1 MSKDDTV
8 QTSDLLRPR
17 HVGMPI
23 RRTEDPRL
31 LTGNGEYTADRK
43 PDRAL
48 HVAFRRSEQPHAVI
62 VRIDT
67 TRAKA
72 AAGVVAVFSAEDV
85 AGDYKPVIPFSR
97 MPNYYATP
105 ITALASKK
113 VRYVGEAVVAVVAED
128 RYLAEDAL
136 ELIDI
141 EYAPLGAVTDPEF
154 AASEQAPLLHEEAAT
169 NVLIA
174 REFRKGDV
182 RADLATAHVRVRD
195 RFQMTRKAPLA
206 MEPRS
211 YSAEFESRRDSI
223 TLYTSSNIPGIVR
236 DALAESLDLPGNR
249 LRVVAPDVGGSF
261 GSKGSLYPEEIFLC
275 VAARKLRRSLKWT
288 ADRLEDISSS
298 SQAFAEIIDA
308 EMGFDENGIAIALEA
323 DVIGDVGAYSIYP
336 WTCGLEP
343 VQVVSFLPGPYKI
356 RSYRGAVRG
365 VATNKPPT
373 GPYRGVGRPISTFV
387 TERLMD
393 MGAKALGID
402 PLEIRRRNLVRA
414 DEFPYRIASGIIWDK
429 TAFVECLEA
438 AAQAGD
444 YDELRRQ
451 QSAARAEGR
460 YFGIGLATYAELT
473 GIGSR
478 IAVAPGMPINTG
490 SETAKIRI
498 DSTGAITAAF
508 GVASHGQGLETTL
521 AQIIADDLGAR
532 FEDIRVVQG
541 DSDGVP
547 MSTGTYA
554 SRSAVLGGGAAKH
567 ASQILR
573 EKIKK
578 VASHLLEAAA
588 EDIDVSGGRATVT
601 GTDRAVTFKQIA
613 KAVYSDMKT
622 LPVEARQEL
631 EASYTYD
638 PINGTTACATHLA
651 AVEVDPTTCFC
662 EDTQICRR
670 GRLRSHHQSDDRGR
684 AGSRRRRAGHWCGA
698 LRRDDLRRRRPA
710 RQRQP
715 CRLRHTV
722 RCRNSPN
729 RRRPYRKRVR
739 GRRRLPRNGRGRHDR
754 RAGRDRERDFRRAVG
769 ARHRCFDSTNDSG
782 ADFQAAGESAHSE
795 RKQEMNNL
803 AGRVALVTGGGR
815 DVGAGISLA
824 LAEAGATVA
833 VNYNSSKDEAEAVVA
848 EIEKAGGKAKAY
860 QARHRRSRRCQKHG
874 GERQG
879 RFRGLDILVNN
890 AGLVLRKRFND
901 TTPEDWHRQ
910 IDTCLYGAI
919 HCCHAAA
926 PLLEA
931 SGRGR
936 IISIMGDSSRV
947 GESGLAIAA
956 AARAGNI
963 ALMKSLAREMG
974 KTGTT
979 ANSIALGLIESA
991 HDKSWVEANRDKLV
1005 KAYPI
1010 RRLGQ
1015 PSDVAPMVALLASD
1029 AGSWITG
1036 QVISI
1041 SGGFSMV

>member
-1 MSKDDTV
+1 MMTLNGSACARGKKPMSKDDVV

-48 HVAFRRSEQPHAVI
+48 HVAFRRSEQPHATI
-62 VRIDT
+62 LRIDT
-67 TRAKA
+67 TQALTA
-72 AAGVVAVFSAEDV
+72 PGVVAVFTADDVAEDH
-85 AGDYKPVIPFSR
+85 KPVIPFSR

-113 VRYVGEAVVAVVAED
+113 VRYVGEAVVAVIAED

-141 EYAPLGAVTDPEF
+141 EYAPLGAVTDPEY
-154 AASEQAPLLHEEAAT
+154 AASEHAPLLHEEAAT

-174 REFRKGDV
+174 REFKKGDAA
-182 RADLATAHVRVRD
+182 ADLAAAHVRVRD
-195 RFQMTRKAPLA
+195 RFEMTRKAGLA
-206 MEPRS
+206 IEPRS
-211 YSAEFESRRDSI
+211 YCAEFESRRDSI

-236 DALAESLDLPGNR
+236 DALAESLDLPGSR

-261 GSKGSLYPEEIFLC
+261 GSKGSLYPEEILLC
-275 VAARKLRRSLKWT
+275 VAAKKLRRSLKWT

-298 SQAFAEIIDA
+298 SQAFAEIVDA

-393 MGAKALGID
+393 MGARALGID
-402 PLEIRRRNLVRA
+402 PLEIRRRNLVRE

-429 TAFVECLEA
+429 AGFVECLEA
-438 AAQAGD
+438 AVQAGE
-444 YDELRRQ
+444 YEKLRGQ
-451 QSAARAEGR
+451 QRAARAQGR

-532 FEDIRVVQG
+532 FDDIRVVQG
-541 DSDGVP
+541 DSDAVP

-567 ASQILR
+567 ASLILR

-588 EDIDVSGGRATVT
+588 DDIDVAGGRATVT
-601 GTDRAVTFKQIA
+601 GTDRAVTFRQIA
-613 KAVYSDMKT
+613 KAVYSDMRT

-651 AVEVDPTTCFC
+651 AVEVDPTTCFVK
-662 EDTQICRR
+662 I
-670 GRLRSHHQSDDRGR
+670 HK
-684 AGSRRRRAGHWCGA
+684 
-698 LRRDDLRRRRPA
+698 
-710 RQRQP
+710 
-715 CRLRHTV
+715 
-722 RCRNSPN
+722 
-729 RRRPYRKRVR
+729 Y
-739 GRRRLPRNGRGRHDR
+739 
-754 RAGRDRERDFRRAVG
+754 
-769 ARHRCFDSTNDSG
+769 
-782 ADFQAAGESAHSE
+782 
-795 RKQEMNNL
+795 
-803 AGRVALVTGGGR
+803 
-815 DVGAGISLA
+815 
-824 LAEAGATVA
+824 
-833 VNYNSSKDEAEAVVA
+833 VVA
-848 EIEKAGGKAKAY
+848 ED
-860 QARHRRSRRCQKHG
+860 C
-874 GERQG
+874 
-879 RFRGLDILVNN
+879 
-890 AGLVLRKRFND
+890 
-901 TTPEDWHRQ
+901 
-910 IDTCLYGAI
+910 
-919 HCCHAAA
+919 
-926 PLLEA
+926 
-931 SGRGR
+931 GR
-936 IISIMGDSSRV
+936 IINPMIVDGQVHGGVAQGIGAALYEEVIYDEDGQLVSASLADYVIPSAVEIPHMDVVHIESCSAVAGGFRGMGE
-947 GESGLAIAA
+947 GGTIGAPAAIANA
-956 AARAGNI
+956 I
-963 ALMKSLAREMG
+963 
-974 KTGTT
+974 
-979 ANSIALGLIESA
+979 
-991 HDKSWVEANRDKLV
+991 
-1005 KAYPI
+1005 
-1010 RRLGQ
+1010 
-1015 PSDVAPMVALLASD
+1015 SD
-1029 AGSWITG
+1029 ALSPLDIQVSILPITPERIFGLLEQARTKAKGSR
-1036 QVISI
+1036 Q
-1041 SGGFSMV
+1041 

>member
-1 MSKDDTV
+1 MSKDDVV

-48 HVAFRRSEQPHAVI
+48 HVAFRRSEQPHATI
-62 VRIDT
+62 LRIDT
-67 TRAKA
+67 TQALTA
-72 AAGVVAVFSAEDV
+72 PGVVAVFTADDV
-85 AGDYKPVIPFSR
+85 AEDYKPVIPFSR

-113 VRYVGEAVVAVVAED
+113 VRYVGEAVVAVIAED

-141 EYAPLGAVTDPEF
+141 EYAPLGAVTDPEY
-154 AASEQAPLLHEEAAT
+154 AASEHAPLLHEEAAT

-174 REFRKGDV
+174 REFKKGDAA
-182 RADLATAHVRVRD
+182 ADLAAAHVRVRD
-195 RFQMTRKAPLA
+195 RFEMTRKAGLA
-206 MEPRS
+206 IEPRS
-211 YSAEFESRRDSI
+211 YCAEFESRRDSI

-236 DALAESLDLPGNR
+236 DALAESLDLPGSR

-261 GSKGSLYPEEIFLC
+261 GSKGSLYPEEILLC
-275 VAARKLRRSLKWT
+275 VAAKKLRRSLKWT

-298 SQAFAEIIDA
+298 SQAFAEIVDA

-387 TERLMD
+387 AERLMD
-393 MGAKALGID
+393 MGARALGID
-402 PLEIRRRNLVRA
+402 PLEIRRRNLVRE

-429 TAFVECLEA
+429 AGFVECLEA
-438 AAQAGD
+438 AVQAGE
-444 YDELRRQ
+444 YEKLRGQ
-451 QSAARAEGR
+451 QRAARAQGR

-532 FEDIRVVQG
+532 FDDIRVVQG
-541 DSDGVP
+541 DSDAVP

-567 ASQILR
+567 ASLILR

-588 EDIDVSGGRATVT
+588 DDIEVAGGRATVT
-601 GTDRAVTFKQIA
+601 GTDRAVTFRQIA
-613 KAVYSDMKT
+613 KAVYSDMRT

-651 AVEVDPTTCFC
+651 AVEVDPTTCFVK
-662 EDTQICRR
+662 I
-670 GRLRSHHQSDDRGR
+670 HK
-684 AGSRRRRAGHWCGA
+684 
-698 LRRDDLRRRRPA
+698 
-710 RQRQP
+710 
-715 CRLRHTV
+715 
-722 RCRNSPN
+722 
-729 RRRPYRKRVR
+729 Y
-739 GRRRLPRNGRGRHDR
+739 
-754 RAGRDRERDFRRAVG
+754 
-769 ARHRCFDSTNDSG
+769 
-782 ADFQAAGESAHSE
+782 
-795 RKQEMNNL
+795 
-803 AGRVALVTGGGR
+803 
-815 DVGAGISLA
+815 
-824 LAEAGATVA
+824 
-833 VNYNSSKDEAEAVVA
+833 VVA
-848 EIEKAGGKAKAY
+848 ED
-860 QARHRRSRRCQKHG
+860 C
-874 GERQG
+874 
-879 RFRGLDILVNN
+879 
-890 AGLVLRKRFND
+890 
-901 TTPEDWHRQ
+901 
-910 IDTCLYGAI
+910 
-919 HCCHAAA
+919 
-926 PLLEA
+926 
-931 SGRGR
+931 GR
-936 IISIMGDSSRV
+936 IINPMIVDGQVHGGVAQGIGAALYEEVIYDEDGQLVSASLADYVIPSAVEIPHMDVVHIESCSAVAGGFRGMGE
-947 GESGLAIAA
+947 GGTIGAPAAIANA
-956 AARAGNI
+956 I
-963 ALMKSLAREMG
+963 
-974 KTGTT
+974 
-979 ANSIALGLIESA
+979 
-991 HDKSWVEANRDKLV
+991 
-1005 KAYPI
+1005 
-1010 RRLGQ
+1010 
-1015 PSDVAPMVALLASD
+1015 SD
-1029 AGSWITG
+1029 ALSPLDIQVSILPITPERIFGLLEQARTKAKGSR
-1036 QVISI
+1036 Q
-1041 SGGFSMV
+1041 

>member
-1 MSKDDTV
+1 MMTLNGSACARGKKPMSKDDVV

-48 HVAFRRSEQPHAVI
+48 HVAFRRSEQPHATI
-62 VRIDT
+62 LRIDT
-67 TRAKA
+67 TQALTA
-72 AAGVVAVFSAEDV
+72 PGVVAVFTADDV
-85 AGDYKPVIPFSR
+85 AEDYKPVIPFSR

-113 VRYVGEAVVAVVAED
+113 VRYVGEAVVAVIAED

-141 EYAPLGAVTDPEF
+141 EYAPLGAVTDPEY
-154 AASEQAPLLHEEAAT
+154 AASERAPLLHEEAAT

-174 REFRKGDV
+174 REFRKGDAA
-182 RADLATAHVRVRD
+182 ADLAAAHVRVRD
-195 RFQMTRKAPLA
+195 RFEMTRKAGLA
-206 MEPRS
+206 IEPRS
-211 YSAEFESRRDSI
+211 YCAEFESRRDSI

-236 DALAESLDLPGNR
+236 DALAESLDLPGSR

-261 GSKGSLYPEEIFLC
+261 GSKGSLYPEEILLC
-275 VAARKLRRSLKWT
+275 VAAKKLRRSLKWT

-298 SQAFAEIIDA
+298 SQAFAEIVDA

-393 MGAKALGID
+393 MGARALGID
-402 PLEIRRRNLVRA
+402 PLEIRRRNLVRE

-429 TAFVECLEA
+429 AGFVECLEA
-438 AAQAGD
+438 AVQAGE
-444 YDELRRQ
+444 YEKLRGQ
-451 QSAARAEGR
+451 QRAARAQGR

-532 FEDIRVVQG
+532 FDDIRVVQG
-541 DSDGVP
+541 DSDAVP

-567 ASQILR
+567 ASLILR

-588 EDIDVSGGRATVT
+588 DDIDVAGGRATVT
-601 GTDRAVTFKQIA
+601 GTDRAVTFRQIA
-613 KAVYSDMKT
+613 KAVYSDMRT

-651 AVEVDPTTCFC
+651 AVEVDPTTCFVK
-662 EDTQICRR
+662 I
-670 GRLRSHHQSDDRGR
+670 HK
-684 AGSRRRRAGHWCGA
+684 
-698 LRRDDLRRRRPA
+698 
-710 RQRQP
+710 
-715 CRLRHTV
+715 
-722 RCRNSPN
+722 
-729 RRRPYRKRVR
+729 Y
-739 GRRRLPRNGRGRHDR
+739 
-754 RAGRDRERDFRRAVG
+754 
-769 ARHRCFDSTNDSG
+769 
-782 ADFQAAGESAHSE
+782 
-795 RKQEMNNL
+795 
-803 AGRVALVTGGGR
+803 
-815 DVGAGISLA
+815 
-824 LAEAGATVA
+824 
-833 VNYNSSKDEAEAVVA
+833 VVA
-848 EIEKAGGKAKAY
+848 EDCGRVINPMIVDGQVHGGVAQGIGAALYEEVIYDEDGQLVSASLADYVIPSAVEIPHMDVVHIESCSAVAGGFRGMGEGGTIGAPAAIANAISDALSPLDIQVSILPITPERIFGLLEQARTKAKG
-860 QARHRRSRRCQKHG
+860 SR
-874 GERQG
+874 
-879 RFRGLDILVNN
+879 
-890 AGLVLRKRFND
+890 
-901 TTPEDWHRQ
+901 
-910 IDTCLYGAI
+910 
-919 HCCHAAA
+919 
-926 PLLEA
+926 
-931 SGRGR
+931 
-936 IISIMGDSSRV
+936 
-947 GESGLAIAA
+947 
-956 AARAGNI
+956 
-963 ALMKSLAREMG
+963 
-974 KTGTT
+974 
-979 ANSIALGLIESA
+979 
-991 HDKSWVEANRDKLV
+991 
-1005 KAYPI
+1005 
-1010 RRLGQ
+1010 
-1015 PSDVAPMVALLASD
+1015 
-1029 AGSWITG
+1029 
-1036 QVISI
+1036 
-1041 SGGFSMV
+1041 

>member
-1 MSKDDTV
+1 MSKDDVV

-48 HVAFRRSEQPHAVI
+48 HVAFRRSEQPHADI
-62 VRIDT
+62 VRIDA
-67 TRAKA
+67 TRARA
-72 AAGVVAVFSAEDV
+72 APGVVAVFTADDV
-85 AGDYKPVIPFSR
+85 AADYKPVIPFSR
-97 MPNYYATP
+97 MPNYYATL
-105 ITALASKK
+105 IAALASKK

-128 RYLAEDAL
+128 RYLAEDAV

-141 EYAPLGAVTDPEF
+141 EYALLGAVSDPEF
-154 AASEQAPLLHEEAAT
+154 AVSRDAPLLHEEAAT

-174 REFRKGDV
+174 REFRKGDAA
-182 RADLATAHVRVRD
+182 ADLAAAHVRVRD
-195 RFQMTRKAPLA
+195 RFEMTRKAPLA
-206 MEPRS
+206 IEPRS
-211 YSAEFESRRDSI
+211 YCAEFESRRDSI

-236 DALAESLDLPGNR
+236 DALAESLDLPGSR

-261 GSKGSLYPEEIFLC
+261 GSKGSLYPEEILLC
-275 VAARKLRRSLKWT
+275 VAAKKLRRSLKWT

-298 SQAFAEIIDA
+298 SQAFAEIVDA
-308 EMGFDENGIAIALEA
+308 EMGFDENGIAVALEA

-373 GPYRGVGRPISTFV
+373 GPYRGVGRPVSTFV
-387 TERLMD
+387 AERLMD

-414 DEFPYRIASGIIWDK
+414 DEFPYRIASGIIWDR
-429 TAFVECLEA
+429 TGFVECLEA
-438 AAQAGD
+438 AVQAGE
-444 YDELRRQ
+444 YEKLRNE

-532 FEDIRVVQG
+532 FGDIRVVQG
-541 DSDGVP
+541 DSDAVP

-567 ASQILR
+567 ASRILQ

-588 EDIDVSGGRATVT
+588 DDIDVADGLATVT

-638 PINGTTACATHLA
+638 PINGTTACATHLV
-651 AVEVDPTTCFC
+651 AVEVDPTTCFVK
-662 EDTQICRR
+662 I
-670 GRLRSHHQSDDRGR
+670 LR
-684 AGSRRRRAGHWCGA
+684 
-698 LRRDDLRRRRPA
+698 
-710 RQRQP
+710 
-715 CRLRHTV
+715 
-722 RCRNSPN
+722 
-729 RRRPYRKRVR
+729 Y
-739 GRRRLPRNGRGRHDR
+739 
-754 RAGRDRERDFRRAVG
+754 
-769 ARHRCFDSTNDSG
+769 
-782 ADFQAAGESAHSE
+782 
-795 RKQEMNNL
+795 
-803 AGRVALVTGGGR
+803 
-815 DVGAGISLA
+815 
-824 LAEAGATVA
+824 
-833 VNYNSSKDEAEAVVA
+833 VVA
-848 EIEKAGGKAKAY
+848 ED
-860 QARHRRSRRCQKHG
+860 C
-874 GERQG
+874 
-879 RFRGLDILVNN
+879 
-890 AGLVLRKRFND
+890 
-901 TTPEDWHRQ
+901 
-910 IDTCLYGAI
+910 
-919 HCCHAAA
+919 
-926 PLLEA
+926 
-931 SGRGR
+931 GR
-936 IISIMGDSSRV
+936 IINPMIVDGQVHGGVAQGIGAALYEEMIYDEDGQLVSASLADYVIPSAVEIPHIDVVHIESCSAVAGGFRGMGE
-947 GESGLAIAA
+947 GGTIGAPAAIANA
-956 AARAGNI
+956 
-963 ALMKSLAREMG
+963 
-974 KTGTT
+974 
-979 ANSIALGLIESA
+979 
-991 HDKSWVEANRDKLV
+991 V
-1005 KAYPI
+1005 
-1010 RRLGQ
+1010 
-1015 PSDVAPMVALLASD
+1015 SD
-1029 AGSWITG
+1029 ALSALDINVSILPITPERIFRLLERARMKAKGS
-1036 QVISI
+1036 QQ
-1041 SGGFSMV
+1041 

>member
-1 MSKDDTV
+1 MSKDDVV

-48 HVAFRRSEQPHAVI
+48 HVAFRRSEQPHATI
-62 VRIDT
+62 LRIDAT
-67 TRAKA
+67 QALTAP
-72 AAGVVAVFSAEDV
+72 GVVAVFTADDLAE
-85 AGDYKPVIPFSR
+85 DYKPVIPFSR

-113 VRYVGEAVVAVVAED
+113 VRYVGEAVVAVIAED

-136 ELIDI
+136 ELIEI

-154 AASEQAPLLHEEAAT
+154 AASEDAPLLHEEAAT

-174 REFRKGDV
+174 REFGKGDAA
-182 RADLATAHVRVRD
+182 ADLAAAHVRVRG
-195 RFQMTRKAPLA
+195 RFEMTRKAGLA
-206 MEPRS
+206 IEPRS
-211 YSAEFESRRDSI
+211 YCAEFEGRRDSI

-236 DALAESLDLPGNR
+236 DALAESLDLPGSR

-261 GSKGSLYPEEIFLC
+261 GSKGSLYPEEILLC

-298 SQAFAEIIDA
+298 SQAFAEIVDA
-308 EMGFDENGIAIALEA
+308 EMGFDQNGIAIALEA

-387 TERLMD
+387 AERLMD

-402 PLEIRRRNLVRA
+402 PLEIRRRNLVRE
-414 DEFPYRIASGIIWDK
+414 DEFPFRIASGIIWDK
-429 TAFVECLEA
+429 AGFVECLEA
-438 AAQAGD
+438 AVQAGE
-444 YDELRRQ
+444 YEKLRGQ
-451 QSAARAEGR
+451 QRAARAEGR

-532 FEDIRVVQG
+532 FDDIRVVQG
-541 DSDGVP
+541 DSDAVP

-567 ASQILR
+567 ASLILR

-588 EDIDVSGGRATVT
+588 DDIDVAGGRATVT
-601 GTDRAVTFKQIA
+601 GTDRAVTFRQIA
-613 KAVYSDMKT
+613 KAVYSDMRT

-631 EASYTYD
+631 EATYTYD

-651 AVEVDPTTCFC
+651 AVEVDPTTCFVK
-662 EDTQICRR
+662 I
-670 GRLRSHHQSDDRGR
+670 HK
-684 AGSRRRRAGHWCGA
+684 
-698 LRRDDLRRRRPA
+698 
-710 RQRQP
+710 
-715 CRLRHTV
+715 
-722 RCRNSPN
+722 
-729 RRRPYRKRVR
+729 Y
-739 GRRRLPRNGRGRHDR
+739 
-754 RAGRDRERDFRRAVG
+754 
-769 ARHRCFDSTNDSG
+769 
-782 ADFQAAGESAHSE
+782 
-795 RKQEMNNL
+795 
-803 AGRVALVTGGGR
+803 
-815 DVGAGISLA
+815 
-824 LAEAGATVA
+824 
-833 VNYNSSKDEAEAVVA
+833 VVA
-848 EIEKAGGKAKAY
+848 ED
-860 QARHRRSRRCQKHG
+860 C
-874 GERQG
+874 
-879 RFRGLDILVNN
+879 
-890 AGLVLRKRFND
+890 
-901 TTPEDWHRQ
+901 
-910 IDTCLYGAI
+910 
-919 HCCHAAA
+919 
-926 PLLEA
+926 
-931 SGRGR
+931 GR
-936 IISIMGDSSRV
+936 IINPMIVDGQVHGGVAQGIGAALYEEVIYDEDGQLVSASLADYVIPSAVEIPHMDVVHIESCSAVAGGFRGMGE
-947 GESGLAIAA
+947 GGTIGAPAAIANA
-956 AARAGNI
+956 
-963 ALMKSLAREMG
+963 
-974 KTGTT
+974 
-979 ANSIALGLIESA
+979 
-991 HDKSWVEANRDKLV
+991 V
-1005 KAYPI
+1005 
-1010 RRLGQ
+1010 
-1015 PSDVAPMVALLASD
+1015 SD
-1029 AGSWITG
+1029 ALSALDIQVSILPITPERIFRLLEQARMKAKGSR
-1036 QVISI
+1036 Q
-1041 SGGFSMV
+1041 

>member
-1 MSKDDTV
+1 MSKDDVV

-48 HVAFRRSEQPHAVI
+48 HVAFRRSEQPHATI
-62 VRIDT
+62 LRIDT
-67 TRAKA
+67 TQALTA
-72 AAGVVAVFSAEDV
+72 PGVVAVFTADDV
-85 AGDYKPVIPFSR
+85 AEDYKPVIPFSR

-113 VRYVGEAVVAVVAED
+113 VRYVGEAVVALIAED

-141 EYAPLGAVTDPEF
+141 EYAPLGAVTDPEY
-154 AASEQAPLLHEEAAT
+154 AASERAPLLHEEAAT

-174 REFRKGDV
+174 REFKKGDAA
-182 RADLATAHVRVRD
+182 ADLAAAHVRVRD
-195 RFQMTRKAPLA
+195 RFEMTRKAGLA
-206 MEPRS
+206 IEPRS
-211 YSAEFESRRDSI
+211 YCAEFERRRNSI

-236 DALAESLDLPGNR
+236 DALAESLDLPGSR

-261 GSKGSLYPEEIFLC
+261 GSKGSLYPEEILLC
-275 VAARKLRRSLKWT
+275 VAAKKLRRSLKWT

-298 SQAFAEIIDA
+298 SQAFAEIVDA

-393 MGAKALGID
+393 MGARALGID
-402 PLEIRRRNLVRA
+402 PLEIRRRNLVRE

-429 TAFVECLEA
+429 AGFVECLEA
-438 AAQAGD
+438 AVQAGE
-444 YDELRRQ
+444 YEKLRGQ
-451 QSAARAEGR
+451 QRAARAQGR

-532 FEDIRVVQG
+532 FDDIRVVQG
-541 DSDGVP
+541 DSDAVP

-567 ASQILR
+567 ASLILR

-588 EDIDVSGGRATVT
+588 DDIDVAGGRATVT
-601 GTDRAVTFKQIA
+601 GTDRAVTFRQIA
-613 KAVYSDMKT
+613 KAVYSDMRT

-651 AVEVDPTTCFC
+651 AVEVDPTTCFVK
-662 EDTQICRR
+662 I
-670 GRLRSHHQSDDRGR
+670 HK
-684 AGSRRRRAGHWCGA
+684 
-698 LRRDDLRRRRPA
+698 
-710 RQRQP
+710 
-715 CRLRHTV
+715 
-722 RCRNSPN
+722 
-729 RRRPYRKRVR
+729 Y
-739 GRRRLPRNGRGRHDR
+739 
-754 RAGRDRERDFRRAVG
+754 
-769 ARHRCFDSTNDSG
+769 
-782 ADFQAAGESAHSE
+782 
-795 RKQEMNNL
+795 
-803 AGRVALVTGGGR
+803 
-815 DVGAGISLA
+815 
-824 LAEAGATVA
+824 
-833 VNYNSSKDEAEAVVA
+833 VVA
-848 EIEKAGGKAKAY
+848 ED
-860 QARHRRSRRCQKHG
+860 C
-874 GERQG
+874 
-879 RFRGLDILVNN
+879 
-890 AGLVLRKRFND
+890 
-901 TTPEDWHRQ
+901 
-910 IDTCLYGAI
+910 
-919 HCCHAAA
+919 
-926 PLLEA
+926 
-931 SGRGR
+931 GR
-936 IISIMGDSSRV
+936 IINPMIVDGQVHGGVAQGIGAALYEEVIYDEDGQLVSASLADYVIPSAVEIPHMDVVHIESCSAVAGGFRGMGE
-947 GESGLAIAA
+947 GGTIGAPAAIANA
-956 AARAGNI
+956 I
-963 ALMKSLAREMG
+963 
-974 KTGTT
+974 
-979 ANSIALGLIESA
+979 
-991 HDKSWVEANRDKLV
+991 
-1005 KAYPI
+1005 
-1010 RRLGQ
+1010 
-1015 PSDVAPMVALLASD
+1015 SD
-1029 AGSWITG
+1029 ALSPLDIQVSILPITPERIFGLLEQARTKAKGSR
-1036 QVISI
+1036 Q
-1041 SGGFSMV
+1041 

>member
-1 MSKDDTV
+1 MSKDDVV

-48 HVAFRRSEQPHAVI
+48 HVAFRRSEQPHATI
-62 VRIDT
+62 LRIDT
-67 TRAKA
+67 TQALTA
-72 AAGVVAVFSAEDV
+72 PGVVAVFTADDLAE
-85 AGDYKPVIPFSR
+85 DYKPVIPFSR

-113 VRYVGEAVVAVVAED
+113 VRYVGEAVVAVIAED

-141 EYAPLGAVTDPEF
+141 AYAPLGAVTDPEF
-154 AASEQAPLLHEEAAT
+154 AASENAPRLHEEAAT

-174 REFRKGDV
+174 REFRKGDAV
-182 RADLATAHVRVRD
+182 ADLAAAHVRVRD
-195 RFQMTRKAPLA
+195 RFEMTRKAGLA
-206 MEPRS
+206 IEPRS
-211 YSAEFESRRDSI
+211 YCAEFEGRRDSI

-236 DALAESLDLPGNR
+236 DALAESLDLPGSR

-261 GSKGSLYPEEIFLC
+261 GSKGSLYPEEILLC

-298 SQAFAEIIDA
+298 SQAFAEIVDA
-308 EMGFDENGIAIALEA
+308 EMGFDQNGIAIALEA

-387 TERLMD
+387 AERLMD
-393 MGAKALGID
+393 MGARALGID
-402 PLEIRRRNLVRA
+402 PLEIRRRNLVRE

-429 TAFVECLEA
+429 AGFVECLEA
-438 AAQAGD
+438 AVQAGE
-444 YDELRRQ
+444 YEELRSQ
-451 QSAARAEGR
+451 QRAARAQGR

-532 FEDIRVVQG
+532 FDDIRVVQG
-541 DSDGVP
+541 DSDAVP

-567 ASQILR
+567 ASLILR

-588 EDIDVSGGRATVT
+588 DDIDVAGGRATVT
-601 GTDRAVTFKQIA
+601 GTDRAVTFRQIA
-613 KAVYSDMKT
+613 KAVYSDMRT

-651 AVEVDPTTCFC
+651 AVEVDPTTCFVK
-662 EDTQICRR
+662 I
-670 GRLRSHHQSDDRGR
+670 HK
-684 AGSRRRRAGHWCGA
+684 
-698 LRRDDLRRRRPA
+698 
-710 RQRQP
+710 
-715 CRLRHTV
+715 
-722 RCRNSPN
+722 
-729 RRRPYRKRVR
+729 Y
-739 GRRRLPRNGRGRHDR
+739 
-754 RAGRDRERDFRRAVG
+754 
-769 ARHRCFDSTNDSG
+769 
-782 ADFQAAGESAHSE
+782 
-795 RKQEMNNL
+795 
-803 AGRVALVTGGGR
+803 
-815 DVGAGISLA
+815 
-824 LAEAGATVA
+824 
-833 VNYNSSKDEAEAVVA
+833 VVA
-848 EIEKAGGKAKAY
+848 ED
-860 QARHRRSRRCQKHG
+860 C
-874 GERQG
+874 
-879 RFRGLDILVNN
+879 
-890 AGLVLRKRFND
+890 
-901 TTPEDWHRQ
+901 
-910 IDTCLYGAI
+910 
-919 HCCHAAA
+919 
-926 PLLEA
+926 
-931 SGRGR
+931 GR
-936 IISIMGDSSRV
+936 IINPMIVDGQVHGGVAQGIGAALYEEVIYDEDGQLVSASLADYVIPSAAEIPHMDVVHIESCSAVAGGFRGMGE
-947 GESGLAIAA
+947 GGTIGAPAAIANA
-956 AARAGNI
+956 
-963 ALMKSLAREMG
+963 
-974 KTGTT
+974 
-979 ANSIALGLIESA
+979 
-991 HDKSWVEANRDKLV
+991 V
-1005 KAYPI
+1005 
-1010 RRLGQ
+1010 
-1015 PSDVAPMVALLASD
+1015 SD
-1029 AGSWITG
+1029 ALSPLDINVSILPITPERIFGLLEQARIKAKGSR
-1036 QVISI
+1036 Q
-1041 SGGFSMV
+1041 